1 MAESKLGE
9 LDLKVQSTSCL
20 KYGEVVKAIH
30 AQGTHTS
37 TTATKDAPHI
47 LSYLPNLY
55 LETLS
60 SHDVACREYLI
71 SIEAHP

>member
-1 MAESKLGE
+1 
-9 LDLKVQSTSCL
+9 L

-55 LETLS
+55 LRDANPLAPTT
-60 SHDVACREYLI
+60 SHAENTQY
-71 SIEAHP
+71 P